1 MFFSSLCPGSVT
13 TNLKPPFPR
22 PEIVESTKDKTK
34 TSILPRD
41 NDNGNDNNDN
51 DSKNKKKA
59 KKSKNT
65 SGSEPS
71 SPSCLVWRKLPAE
84 IRRMILDDL
93 INDPSNK
100 PALASWASVCA
111 DWQVLIEEHTFK
123 SLHLKWDDSRT
134 DSELPTF
141 EAIVTGHRRR
151 LLKNVTLEVML
162 GKYSCLVCGRPES
175 DLEID
180 NNNLRFTIA
189 LQQLFLALKDW
200 NDDISC
206 YYRLSLEI
214 RAGSQSDFYHSFPDV
229 EHDAHYLRNDHI
241 QQAAGMMTT
250 VMTNPAAAMYLF
262 ENPNGEKERV
272 IGNLLHFKNIDLK
285 LPTLPFIHQLVVNRS
300 TTRSFTAKTIK
311 KLLKHLTGLERV
323 VYEPMQAVGK
333 DVKQRQKAN
342 KALLRKLPSSIESL
356 SLYEAR
362 SDYLEM
368 QQMGVST
375 PPEVRT
381 GKKVVAAAVAASL
394 RCRNLEEL
402 SLSNAVDAEDFF
414 ARALADPVVTDAS
427 GDAPWP
433 NLRRLALSTR
443 YERRGDS
450 KVSPYQL
457 LRDAASVALRMP
469 KLETMEIWAESELRR
484 FLFRYNVEGD
494 QAVIRVEIDSEYYE
508 EGLSLPH
515 LPCAKLVKAVEKTL
529 KMWRRVAGPRRQLSH
544 TVERV
549 DGQAAYWD
557 DSDDEDAIYDDED
570 QKTWPPAPSVCES
583 LRLNGLVRDASAKRR
598 FVFKDW
604 Y

>member
-1 MFFSSLCPGSVT
+1 MNLNLVFSE
-13 TNLKPPFPR
+13 F
-22 PEIVESTKDKTK
+22 
-34 TSILPRD
+34 
-41 NDNGNDNNDN
+41 
-51 DSKNKKKA
+51 A
-59 KKSKNT
+59 
-65 SGSEPS
+65 
-71 SPSCLVWRKLPAE
+71 
-84 IRRMILDDL
+84 
-93 INDPSNK
+93 
-100 PALASWASVCA
+100 
-111 DWQVLIEEHTFK
+111 
-123 SLHLKWDDSRT
+123 
-134 DSELPTF
+134 TF
-141 EAIVTGHRRR
+141 ENAVTGHRRR
-151 LLKNVTLEVML
+151 LLKNITLQIML
-162 GKYSCLVCGRPES
+162 GKYDRP
-175 DLEID
+175 
-180 NNNLRFTIA
+180 A
-189 LQQLFLALKDW
+189 GVLKDW
-200 NDDISC
+200 NNDISC

-214 RAGSQSDFYHSFPDV
+214 HSGSQSDLYHSFPDV
-229 EHDAHYLRNDHI
+229 DHDAHYLRNDHI

-342 KALLRKLPSSIESL
+342 TALLRKLPSSIESF

-394 RCRNLEEL
+394 RCRNLQEL

-414 ARALADPVVTDAS
+414 ARALEDPAVKDAS
-427 GDAPWP
+427 VDAPWP
-433 NLRRLALSTR
+433 NLRRVALSTR
-443 YERRGDS
+443 YERR
-450 KVSPYQL
+450 
-457 LRDAASVALRMP
+457 VALRMP

-508 EGLSLPH
+508 EGVSLPH

-529 KMWRRVAGPRRQLSH
+529 KMWRKVAGPRRQLSH
-544 TVERV
+544 IVERV

-570 QKTWPPAPSVCES
+570 QKTWPPAPSVCDS
-583 LRLNGLVRDASAKRR
+583 LRLNGL
-598 FVFKDW
+598 
-604 Y
+604 

>member
-34 TSILPRD
+34 TSIAPRD
-41 NDNGNDNNDN
+41 NDNDDE
-51 DSKNKKKA
+51 DSKKKKKNKKRKN
-59 KKSKNT
+59 KKSKT
-65 SGSEPS
+65 SESEPS
-71 SPSCLVWRKLPAE
+71 PPSRLVWRKLPAE

-100 PALASWASVCA
+100 PALSSWAT
-111 DWQVLIEEHTFK
+111 I
-123 SLHLKWDDSRT
+123 
-134 DSELPTF
+134 
-141 EAIVTGHRRR
+141 ITGHRRR
-151 LLKNVTLEVML
+151 LLKNVTLEIML

-206 YYRLSLEI
+206 YYRISLEI

-311 KLLKHLTGLERV
+311 KLMKHLTGLERV

-342 KALLRKLPSSIESL
+342 TALLQKLPSSIESL

-362 SDYLEM
+362 SEYLEM

-375 PPEVRT
+375 PQEVRW
-381 GKKVVAAAVAASL
+381 APPAVAASL
-394 RCRNLEEL
+394 RCRNLQEL

-414 ARALADPVVTDAS
+414 TRALEDPAVKDTS
-427 GDAPWP
+427 GDAAWP
-433 NLRRLALSTR
+433 NLRRVALSTR

-469 KLETMEIWAESELRR
+469 NLETMEIWAESELRR

-494 QAVIRVEIDSEYYE
+494 QAVTRVEIDSEYYE

-529 KMWRRVAGPRRQLSH
+529 KMWRKVAGPRRQLSH
-544 TVERV
+544 IVERV
-549 DGQAAYWD
+549 DGQVAYWD

-570 QKTWPPAPSVCES
+570 QKTWPPASSVCES

>member
-1 MFFSSLCPGSVT
+1 MFFSSSCPGSVT

-22 PEIVESTKDKTK
+22 PKIVESTEDKTK
-34 TSILPRD
+34 TSIAPR
-41 NDNGNDNNDN
+41 DNNDN
-51 DSKNKKKA
+51 DDEDSKKKKKNKKREN
-59 KKSKNT
+59 KKSKT
-65 SGSEPS
+65 SESEPS
-71 SPSCLVWRKLPAE
+71 PPSRLVWRKLPAE

-100 PALASWASVCA
+100 PALSSWASVCA

-151 LLKNVTLEVML
+151 LLKNVTLEIML
-162 GKYSCLVCGRPES
+162 GKYSCL
-175 DLEID
+175 
-180 NNNLRFTIA
+180 
-189 LQQLFLALKDW
+189 
-200 NDDISC
+200 
-206 YYRLSLEI
+206 
-214 RAGSQSDFYHSFPDV
+214 
-229 EHDAHYLRNDHI
+229 
-241 QQAAGMMTT
+241 
-250 VMTNPAAAMYLF
+250 
-262 ENPNGEKERV
+262 
-272 IGNLLHFKNIDLK
+272 
-285 LPTLPFIHQLVVNRS
+285 
-300 TTRSFTAKTIK
+300 TIK
-311 KLLKHLTGLERV
+311 KLMKHLTGLERV

-342 KALLRKLPSSIESL
+342 TALLRKLPSSIESL

-362 SDYLEM
+362 SEYLEM

-394 RCRNLEEL
+394 RCRNLQEL

-414 ARALADPVVTDAS
+414 TRALEDPAVKDTS

-433 NLRRLALSTR
+433 NLRRVALSTR

-484 FLFRYNVEGD
+484 FLFRYHVEGD

-529 KMWRRVAGPRRQLSH
+529 KMWRKVAGPRRQLSH
-544 TVERV
+544 IVERV